1 MVLPFFM
8 PDGGGSRN
16 NTVPAYLRPT
26 TRIPTTTAGETNRFR
41 NIQQAPKPSSGISA
55 AQRAANI
62 AGAAAANRSK
72 SQSVARMP
80 VSQSGV
86 AVPSYATNRPTMAR
100 ADEINATVPPAQ
112 PRREVTTTQVSTP
125 AAAPVQVTPAPTPV
139 PSVTDPAP
147 PPVQAP
153 VQAPVEPEPE
163 PEPYNVY
170 DDPFYQQALQGAQS
184 EFNLARADALATQQY
199 QERPIQRQLED
210 RPRIAE
216 EQRRRLAGN
225 FAARG
230 MGGGRYGALTRAE
243 AETNAREIS
252 NRTGLREQIAE
263 LNRQFT
269 SRFGAPGTD
278 WTGTR
283 FGMEAQ
289 QRALQSA
296 LQNRLAGLTT
306 VG

>member
-1 MVLPFFM
+1 MVSYV
-8 PDGGGSRN
+8 PD
-16 NTVPAYLRPT
+16 YLRV
-26 TRIPTTTAGETNRFR
+26 IAEQTA
-41 NIQQAPKPSSGISA
+41 
-55 AQRAANI
+55 
-62 AGAAAANRSK
+62 AGAAANKRRTSAAATGNRFIPEFAPRRT
-72 SQSVARMP
+72 SQAVQEQVVP
-80 VSQSGV
+80 VS
-86 AVPSYATNRPTMAR
+86 APRPATT
-100 ADEINATVPPAQ
+100 I
-112 PRREVTTTQVSTP
+112 RRESTTTEVAPPPSQVSTP

-153 VQAPVEPEPE
+153 VQEPVEPE

-210 RPRIAE
+210 RPGIAE
-216 EQRRRLAGN
+216 QQRRRLAGN

-230 MGGGRYGALTRAE
+230 MGGGRAGVLTRAE

-269 SRFGAPGTD
+269 SRFGATGTD

>member
-1 MVLPFFM
+1 MVSYV
-8 PDGGGSRN
+8 PD
-16 NTVPAYLRPT
+16 YLRV
-26 TRIPTTTAGETNRFR
+26 IAEQTA
-41 NIQQAPKPSSGISA
+41 
-55 AQRAANI
+55 
-62 AGAAAANRSK
+62 AGAAAANRRK

-80 VSQSGV
+80 VSQRGV

-100 ADEINATVPPAQ
+100 AAEINETVPPAQ

-139 PSVTDPAP
+139 PSVTDPVP
-147 PPVQAP
+147 PPVQASP
-153 VQAPVEPEPE
+153 APAPAPEPEPE

-210 RPRIAE
+210 RPGIAE
-216 EQRRRLAGN
+216 QQRRRLAGN

-230 MGGGRYGALTRAE
+230 MGGGRAGVLTRAE
-243 AETNAREIS
+243 AEANAREIS